1 MKRLI
6 SLDKVKYSFYVL
18 THPSDGFY
26 EIRHR
31 ERGSVLLALIYVII
45 FSFSFSMNRI
55 SASFIVNDTDPRTVD
70 SVNELMGVALMFL
83 LVSVGNW
90 SITCLMEGEGRFKDI
105 ITILGYSMI
114 PMIVTIIPGTLIS
127 QFVAADEETFY
138 FIFIGIGIAWSAIL
152 ALIGIMTIHN
162 YSMAKTLLTLIL
174 TFVAVL
180 IIIFILMML
189 GDLFNRVYG
198 FFHSIYVELSFRT

>member
-6 SLDKVKYSFYVL
+6 SLEKVKYSFYVL
-18 THPSDGFY
+18 THPSVGFY

-31 ERGSVLLALIYVII
+31 ERGSVLLALIYVIL

-55 SASFIVNDTDPRTVD
+55 NASFIVNDTDPRTVD
-70 SVNELMGVALMFL
+70 SVNELMGVALLFL
-83 LVSVGNW
+83 LLSVGNW

-105 ITILGYSMI
+105 ITILGYSVL
-114 PMIVTIIPGTLIS
+114 PMVLTVLPGTLIS

-138 FIFIGIGIAWSAIL
+138 YIFIAIGIAWSAIL

-162 YSMAKTLLTLIL
+162 YSMAKTLVTLVL
-174 TFVAVL
+174 TFLAVL
-180 IIIFILMML
+180 VIIFILMMFGEL
-189 GDLFNRVYG
+189 ISQVYN
-198 FFHSIYVELSFRT
+198 FFHNIYVELSFRF

>member
-6 SLDKVKYSFYVL
+6 SWEKIKYSFYVL

-31 ERGSVLLALIYVII
+31 GRGSVLLALIYLVL

-55 SASFIVNDTDPRTVD
+55 QANFIVNETDPRTVD
-70 SVNELMGVALMFL
+70 SLDELTGVALLFIL
-83 LVSVGNW
+83 ISVGNW
-90 SITCLMEGEGRFKDI
+90 SITCLMEGEGRYKDI
-105 ITILGYSMI
+105 VTILGYSLL
-114 PMIVTIIPGTLIS
+114 PMVLTILPATLFS
-127 QFVAADEETFY
+127 QFIAADEEAFY
-138 FIFIGIGIAWSAIL
+138 YIVLGIGVAWSAIL

-162 YSMAKTLLTLIL
+162 YTMAKTLVTLVL

-189 GDLFNRVYG
+189 SNLMIQLVG
-198 FFHSIYVELSFRT
+198 FFKSIYVELSFRS